1 MWNVALLHFRMHTSN
16 LENLRTNCPPIVTI
30 TTMIS
35 GCMFL
40 CLQFTMMLVRRFHSV
55 DRPLY
60 SSRSSFKNE
69 LQLT

>member
-1 MWNVALLHFRMHTSN
+1 MHTSN

>member
-1 MWNVALLHFRMHTSN
+1 MISFLASN

-60 SSRSSFKNE
+60 SSRSSPWELHFKVEN
-69 LQLT
+69 LVM